1 MPAARLALLVATVL
15 AVVGLSGAVPA
26 QDERRVINLFKTTSS
41 GLPEGFVA
49 ARTGRGPPS
58 EWMALNDPAAGRVL
72 EQISA
77 DRADGRYPLAI
88 CQDLSAANVDV
99 TVRFKPMGGEVARA
113 GGIAVRLADPDNYYV
128 VGANALED
136 NVRLYRVVKG
146 ARSQIE
152 GVSAKV
158 DAGLWHT
165 LELRAEG
172 DRFAVSYD
180 GKPLFTA
187 TDETFSGP
195 GKIALWTKA
204 DSQTRF
210 DALTIAVLP

>member
-1 MPAARLALLVATVL
+1 MAAARLALLIVTVM
-15 AVVGLSGAVPA
+15 AAIGLSGPVPA
-26 QDERRVINLFKTTSS
+26 QDERRVINLLKTTSS

-58 EWMALNDPAAGRVL
+58 EWMALNDPDAGRVL
-72 EQISA
+72 EQLSA
-77 DRADGRYPLAI
+77 DRADGRFPLAI
-88 CQDLSAANVDV
+88 YQDLSAANVDV
-99 TVRFKPMGGEVARA
+99 TVRFKPLGGEVARA

-128 VGANALED
+128 VRANALED
-136 NVRLYRVVKG
+136 NVKLYRVAKG
-146 ARSQIE
+146 ARTQIQ

-158 DAGLWHT
+158 DGGLWHT

-172 DRFAVSYD
+172 DRFVVWYD

-187 TDETFSGP
+187 IDETFSGP

-210 DALTIAVLP
+210 DALTITVLP